1 VSVIIPP
8 YIHNTE
14 EIEFLDS
21 EGRTAYHG
29 KTSGKVNRE
38 FKTDRDQQQSGMS
51 VRNPG
56 ETAELLLLVSFALL
70 VVASFLDVLGPNGVP
85 VSSAIVNGR
94 SVSM

>member
-1 VSVIIPP
+1 
-8 YIHNTE
+8 
-14 EIEFLDS
+14 
-21 EGRTAYHG
+21 
-29 KTSGKVNRE
+29 
-38 FKTDRDQQQSGMS
+38 M
-51 VRNPG
+51 RNPG